1 LPSFFLQKSLFSL
14 YNRECII
21 DRKIMTK
28 KHIWHNL
35 SWREV
40 AEILKV
46 DFKKGLSEK
55 EVENRKKKYG
65 PNFIPEEKPF
75 SVLKIFL
82 DQFRSPLI
90 YILCFAGIITLALG
104 KWTDTLVIFLA
115 VFINAFFGFWQER
128 KVSKVLEKLKKA
140 LKTKATVMRDGR
152 KKEIPQEE
160 IVPGDIIFLKPGD
173 RVPADARIIY
183 VEDFSVSEAV
193 LTGEW
198 MPSRKTTDPLP
209 KDTLLADRE
218 NMVYM
223 GSLVERG
230 EAKAIVVATGIS
242 TEAGKIASLIRE
254 TKEEKTPLQKKIS
267 RFAKIIGAV
276 IGIICIFIF
285 FGGLARKGDPLEMFE
300 SSVAI
305 AVGGIPESLPIVL
318 TVVLAIGM
326 ERILRKKGLVRRLAS
341 VETLGATEIICF
353 DKTRTLTQ
361 GKMEL
366 AQVVAPDQELA
377 LKIAVLCNEA
387 FIENPDDPIEEWVI
401 RGSSTDKALLEGGF
415 RRGFLKP
422 ELEKESVQILEVPFN
437 SLDKYQLSLRKEGN
451 DLFLY
456 VNGAPERILERSKN
470 KDQWKAELERLTQ
483 KGLRVIG
490 VGYKKIPISKKD
502 QFKHSPQKI
511 KEQAKDF
518 VFAGLLA
525 LEDPLREDV
534 IDAIKVCKK
543 AGMRPILVTGD
554 HKLTAKYVA
563 QKIGLKVEKENIID
577 GKELDELSEKEFM
590 ERLEKINVYARV
602 EPRHKMRIVQAWQKK
617 GKIVAMTGDGVNDA
631 PALKKADIG
640 LSLGSGT
647 EVAKESS
654 DLILLNDSFSIIV
667 QAIEEGRVI
676 IDNLR
681 KSISY
686 ILADSF
692 TSIVLIGIAKVV
704 FGWPLPILPVQILW
718 NNFVEDTLP
727 EISYAFEPGE
737 KEIMQKKPT
746 LFGKSLLTKEM
757 KFLIFATGLID
768 EFLTLFLFWYLWMV
782 LGLNLDYV
790 RTIIFGA
797 ICMDTAFVVFCYKSL
812 RKNIWQINLFSNK
825 WLVFSSLMVF
835 LTFSLAIYLPPLQQ
849 ILHTV
854 PLGIGGWL
862 IIIGVGV
869 LSMFLIEITKW
880 YFISRHLTEI

>member
-1 LPSFFLQKSLFSL
+1 
-14 YNRECII
+14 
-21 DRKIMTK
+21 
-28 KHIWHNL
+28 
-35 SWREV
+35 
-40 AEILKV
+40 
-46 DFKKGLSEK
+46 
-55 EVENRKKKYG
+55 
-65 PNFIPEEKPF
+65 
-75 SVLKIFL
+75 
-82 DQFRSPLI
+82 
-90 YILCFAGIITLALG
+90 
-104 KWTDTLVIFLA
+104 
-115 VFINAFFGFWQER
+115 
-128 KVSKVLEKLKKA
+128 
-140 LKTKATVMRDGR
+140 
-152 KKEIPQEE
+152 
-160 IVPGDIIFLKPGD
+160 
-173 RVPADARIIY
+173 
-183 VEDFSVSEAV
+183 
-193 LTGEW
+193 
-198 MPSRKTTDPLP
+198 
-209 KDTLLADRE
+209 
-218 NMVYM
+218 
-223 GSLVERG
+223 
-230 EAKAIVVATGIS
+230 
-242 TEAGKIASLIRE
+242 
-254 TKEEKTPLQKKIS
+254 
-267 RFAKIIGAV
+267 
-276 IGIICIFIF
+276 
-285 FGGLARKGDPLEMFE
+285 
-300 SSVAI
+300 
-305 AVGGIPESLPIVL
+305 
-318 TVVLAIGM
+318 
-326 ERILRKKGLVRRLAS
+326 
-341 VETLGATEIICF
+341 
-353 DKTRTLTQ
+353 
-361 GKMEL
+361 
-366 AQVVAPDQELA
+366 
-377 LKIAVLCNEA
+377 
-387 FIENPDDPIEEWVI
+387 
-401 RGSSTDKALLEGGF
+401 
-415 RRGFLKP
+415 
-422 ELEKESVQILEVPFN
+422 
-437 SLDKYQLSLRKEGN
+437 
-451 DLFLY
+451 

>member
-1 LPSFFLQKSLFSL
+1 MKQ
-14 YNRECII
+14 
-21 DRKIMTK
+21 

-35 SWREV
+35 SCQEV
-40 AEILKV
+40 AKILKV
-46 DFKKGLSEK
+46 DLKKGLTQQ
-55 EVENRKKKYG
+55 EVENRRKKYG
-65 PNFIPEEKPF
+65 LNLIPEEKPF
-75 SVLKIFL
+75 SRLKTFL
-82 DQFRSPLI
+82 DQFKSPLV
-90 YILCFAGIITLALG
+90 YILVFAGIITLALG
-104 KWTDTLVIFLA
+104 KWTDTVVIFLA
-115 VFINAFFGFWQER
+115 VFINALFGFWQES
-128 KVSKVLEKLKKA
+128 KVSKVLKELKKV
-140 LKTKATVMRDGR
+140 LKTKATVIREGQ
-152 KKEIPQEE
+152 KKEIFQEE
-160 IVPGDIIFLKPGD
+160 IVVGDIIFLKAGD
-173 RVPADARIIY
+173 RIPADARLISF
-183 VEDFSVSEAV
+183 EDFSVSEAV

-209 KDTLLADRE
+209 KDTALADRE

-223 GSLVERG
+223 GSLVETG
-230 EAKAIVVATGIS
+230 EAKAVVVAVGIS
-242 TEAGKIASLIRE
+242 TEAGKIASLIKE
-254 TKEEKTPLQKKIS
+254 TKEEKTPLQKRLS

-305 AVGGIPESLPIVL
+305 AVGGIPESLPIVM
-318 TVVLAIGM
+318 TVVLTIGM
-326 ERILRKKGLVRRLAS
+326 ERILRKKGLVRKLSS
-341 VETLGATEIICF
+341 VETLGSTEIICF

-366 AQVVAPDQELA
+366 TEVVAKDEKLA

-387 FIENPDDPIEEWVI
+387 FIENPEDQIEEWII
-401 RGSSTDKALLEGGF
+401 RGSSTDKALLEGAF
-415 RRGFLKP
+415 KKGFLKP

-437 SLDKYQLSLRKEGN
+437 SLDKYQLSLRKEGKN
-451 DLFLY
+451 LFLY
-456 VNGAPERILERSKN
+456 VNGAPERILEKSKN
-470 KDQWKAELERLTQ
+470 KDKWEKELSNLTAQ
-483 KGLRVIG
+483 GLRVVG
-490 VGYKKIPISKKD
+490 VGYKKLPLSLKEEFQK
-502 QFKHSPQKI
+502 FPTKI
-511 KEQAKDF
+511 KEEARDF
-518 VFAGLLA
+518 EFVGLLA

-534 IDAIKVCKK
+534 VEAIKVCRK

-563 QKIGLKVEKENIID
+563 QKIGLRAEKANIIESR
-577 GKELDELSEKEFM
+577 ELDKLSEDEF
-590 ERLEKINVYARV
+590 REKIEKIDIYARA
-602 EPRHKMRIVQAWQKK
+602 EPRHKIRIVEAWQEK
-617 GKIVAMTGDGVNDA
+617 GKVVAMTGDGVNDA

-640 LSLGSGT
+640 LALGSGT

-654 DLILLNDSFSIIV
+654 DLILLNDSFSIIIK
-667 QAIEEGRVI
+667 AIEEGRVI

-692 TSIVLIGIAKVV
+692 TSIVLIGISKVV

-727 EISYAFEPGE
+727 EISYAFEPKE
-737 KEIMQKKPT
+737 KEIMEKKPT
-746 LFGKSLLTKEM
+746 VFGKSLLTKEM
-757 KFLIFATGLID
+757 KILIFGTGLID
-768 EFLTLFLFWYLWMV
+768 EFITLFLFWYLWGR
-782 LGLNLDYV
+782 LGLSLDYV
-790 RTIIFGA
+790 RTMIFGA

-812 RKNIWQINLFSNK
+812 RKNLWKINLFSNK

-835 LTFSLAIYLPPLQQ
+835 LTFSLAIYFPPLQQ

-854 PLGIGGWL
+854 PLGIEGWL

-880 YFISRHLTEI
+880 YFISRHLTQE